1 MGSVSPRGAAR
12 PRHPA
17 DAQPRKGAFQIGL
30 QVASEGPRRMRHG
43 SESLPECQGVGRLKA
58 KMDAPSLHGQL
69 SLHGDYP
76 KLAKSTWP
84 PAGAGTGR
92 QTGEW
97 VDRRQERAAQQS
109 PASEQRSPAPLLPRS
124 APTVR
129 PETEARGAPWR
140 QPSGSCE
147 ARAQGECRLPL

>member
-12 PRHPA
+12 PRHPT

-69 SLHGDYP
+69 SLHGDNP

-97 VDRRQERAAQQS
+97 VDRRQERAAQKKKKMK
-109 PASEQRSPAPLLPRS
+109 
-124 APTVR
+124 
-129 PETEARGAPWR
+129 
-140 QPSGSCE
+140 
-147 ARAQGECRLPL
+147 